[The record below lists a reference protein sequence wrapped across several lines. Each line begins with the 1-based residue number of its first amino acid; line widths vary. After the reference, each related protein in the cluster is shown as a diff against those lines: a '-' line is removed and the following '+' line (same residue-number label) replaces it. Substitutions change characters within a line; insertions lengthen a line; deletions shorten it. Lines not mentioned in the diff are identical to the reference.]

1 MKVTILQ
8 SNLAKA
14 LNQVAKIV
22 SSRTTLPVLNNILI
36 EAKKNKINFS
46 ATDLEIGIKTNTIG
60 KIEEEGDITLPAKLL
75 SDFVLNNND
84 ETIEMSVSENKAN
97 LRSSHY
103 EATINGIAANE
114 FPSIPVLEKESYIEI
129 NINEIMPVL
138 KKVAIA
144 PATDETR
151 PVLAGVFFQFNKKEL
166 ILAATDSYRLAEA
179 KTELTNEIEE
189 KKIIVPTRAVNEL
202 IRLVGS
208 ADEEKISLAFNENQI
223 SFKIGESYIVSRLIE
238 GSYPNYQQ
246 IIPNKFGTNI
256 ELSYSDLVK
265 AVKMSSLFARDSAN
279 NNIRIKI
286 LTNEIEISSIISQ
299 AGEAKSKIESKVSG
313 NGLEIAFNAKYL
325 LDVLQILPDK
335 EIIMSFNDG
344 NSSGI
349 VKSKGLDNF
358 IYLIMPLKLE

>member
-1 MKVTILQ
+1 MKATILQ

-14 LNQVAKIV
+14 LNQVSKIV
-22 SSRTTLPVLNNILI
+22 SSRTTLPVLSNILI
-36 EAKKNKINFS
+36 EAKKNRITFS
-46 ATDLEIGIKTNTIG
+46 ATDLEIGIKTSTIG

-75 SDFVLNNND
+75 TDFVLNNSD
-84 ETIEMSVSENKAN
+84 ETIELTVSENKAV

-114 FPSIPVLEKESYIEI
+114 FPSVPVLEKESYIEI
-129 NINEIMPVL
+129 NTDEMMPLL

-151 PVLAGVFFQFNKKEL
+151 PVLAGVYFQFNKQEL

-179 KTELTNEIEE
+179 KAELSTEIGE

-202 IRLVGS
+202 LRLVGT
-208 ADEEKISLAFNENQI
+208 ADEAKISLAFNDNQI
-223 SFKIGESYIVSRLIE
+223 SFKIGDSYIVSRLIE

-246 IIPNKFGTNI
+246 IMPTKFATNI
-256 ELSYSDLVK
+256 EISYGDLVK

-286 LTNEIEISSIISQ
+286 SKDEIEISSIISQ
-299 AGEAKSKIESKVSG
+299 AGEAKSKIASKITG

-325 LDVLQILPDK
+325 LDVLQVLPDK

-358 IYLIMPLKLE
+358 IYLIMPLKVE